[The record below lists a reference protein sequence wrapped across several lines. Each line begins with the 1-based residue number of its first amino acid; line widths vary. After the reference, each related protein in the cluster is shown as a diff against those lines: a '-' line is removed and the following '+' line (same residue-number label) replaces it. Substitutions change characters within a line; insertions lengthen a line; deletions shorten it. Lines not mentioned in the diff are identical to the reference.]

1 MVKVLSS
8 TGCTFIPRIFSSEKV
23 NPEDIGEVYFLMK
36 SVIYLSPFSAIV
48 RLFHFSR
55 LTEKKIMKGFGQ
67 MTKEM
72 YSADKHLCLLLKSF
86 QMKKPRMLM

>member
-23 NPEDIGEVYFLMK
+23 NPEDIGEVYFLVT
-36 SVIYLSPFSAIV
+36 SVIYLSPFSSIV

-55 LTEKKIMKGFGQ
+55 LTGKKIMSGFGQ

-72 YSADKHLCLLLKSF
+72 YSADKHLFLLLQSF
-86 QMKKPRMLM
+86 QMKKPRT